1 MAEYSAMIDDHTIRG
16 TSTPEKDK
24 MLEVKGLKTYFFT
37 SKGVIPA
44 VDDISFT
51 VSRGRILGVVGE
63 SGCGKSMTALSI
75 MGLVPPPTGKIVAGD
90 IILDGKNIASLTEKE
105 MCQIRG
111 NEISMV
117 FQEPMTSLN
126 PVYTVGKQV
135 MEAAILHQHL
145 SKAQAKEKTL
155 EMFKLVGI
163 PEPKKRLDSYP
174 HQLSGGLRQRVMI
187 AMALICRPKLL
198 IADEP
203 TTALDVTV
211 QAQILQ
217 LMKKLQT
224 ELDSAIV
231 LITHDMGVVAEVCDD
246 VTIMYAGKIV
256 EQANVFEIFD
266 NCLHPYT
273 AGLLKAMPAFKEN
286 GERLYNIPGMLP
298 NLLQLPKGCR
308 FYPRCECASAICAE
322 QEPDLVEV
330 GQGHF
335 VRCLKY
341 RG

>member
-1 MAEYSAMIDDHTIRG
+1 
-16 TSTPEKDK
+16 
-24 MLEVKGLKTYFFT
+24 
-37 SKGVIPA
+37 
-44 VDDISFT
+44 
-51 VSRGRILGVVGE
+51 
-63 SGCGKSMTALSI
+63 
-75 MGLVPPPTGKIVAGD
+75 
-90 IILDGKNIASLTEKE
+90 
-105 MCQIRG
+105 
-111 NEISMV
+111 
-117 FQEPMTSLN
+117 
-126 PVYTVGKQV
+126 
-135 MEAAILHQHL
+135 MEAAILHQQL
-145 SKAQAKEKTL
+145 GKAEAKEKAL
-155 EMFKLVGI
+155 AMFKLVGI
-163 PEPKKRLDSYP
+163 PEPQKRLDAYP

-187 AMALICRPKLL
+187 AMALSCRPKLL
-198 IADEP
+198 LADEP

-256 EQANVFEIFD
+256 EQANVFELFD

-273 AGLLKAMPAFKEN
+273 AGLLKALPTFRKS

-308 FYPRCECASAICAE
+308 FFPRCESASAICAE
-322 QEPDLVEV
+322 QEPDLVDV
-330 GQGHF
+330 GQGHL
-335 VRCLKY
+335 VRCVKY

>member
-1 MAEYSAMIDDHTIRG
+1 MAEDSAVTDEHKISG
-16 TSTPEKDK
+16 TAIAEKDT
-24 MLEVKGLKTYFFT
+24 MLAVTGLKTYFFT
-37 SKGVIPA
+37 QKGVIPA
-44 VDDISFT
+44 VDDVSFT
-51 VSRGRILGVVGE
+51 VKKGRIVGIVGE
-63 SGCGKSMTALSI
+63 SGCGKSMTALSL
-75 MGLVPPPTGKIVAGD
+75 MGLVPAPAGKIVAGS
-90 IILDGKNIASLTEKE
+90 IVLDGKNLVNLTEKE
-105 MCQIRG
+105 MCQVRG
-111 NEISMV
+111 NEMSMI

-135 MEAAILHQHL
+135 MEAAILHQQL
-145 SKAQAKEKTL
+145 GKTEAKEKAL

-163 PEPKKRLDSYP
+163 PEPQKRLDTYP

-187 AMALICRPKLL
+187 AMALCCRPKLL
-198 IADEP
+198 LADEP

-217 LMKKLQT
+217 LMKKLQA

-256 EQANVFEIFD
+256 EQANVFELFD

-273 AGLLKAMPAFKEN
+273 AGLLKALPTLRKN

-308 FYPRCECASAICAE
+308 FFPRCESASTICGE
-322 QEPDLVEV
+322 QEPDLVDV
-330 GQGHF
+330 GQGHL

-341 RG
+341 RS

>member
-1 MAEYSAMIDDHTIRG
+1 MAEDSAVIDEHKING
-16 TSTPEKDK
+16 TAIAEKDT
-24 MLEVKGLKTYFFT
+24 MLAVTGLKTYFFT
-37 SKGVIPA
+37 KKGVIPA
-44 VDDISFT
+44 VDDVSFT
-51 VSRGRILGVVGE
+51 VKKGRIVGIVGE
-63 SGCGKSMTALSI
+63 SGCGKSMTALSL
-75 MGLVPPPTGKIVAGD
+75 MGLVPAPAGKIVAGS
-90 IILDGKNIASLTEKE
+90 IVLDGKNLVNLTEKE
-105 MCQIRG
+105 MCQVRG
-111 NEISMV
+111 NEMSMI

-135 MEAAILHQHL
+135 MEAAILHQQL
-145 SKAQAKEKTL
+145 GKAEAKEKAL

-163 PEPKKRLDSYP
+163 PEPQKRLDTYP

-187 AMALICRPKLL
+187 AMALCCRPKLL

-217 LMKKLQT
+217 LMKKLQA

-256 EQANVFEIFD
+256 EQANVFELFD

-273 AGLLKAMPAFKEN
+273 AGLLKALPTLRKN

-308 FYPRCECASAICAE
+308 FFPRCESASAICAE
-322 QEPDLVEV
+322 QEPDLVDV
-330 GQGHF
+330 GQGHL
-335 VRCLKY
+335 VRCVKY
-341 RG
+341 CG

>member
-1 MAEYSAMIDDHTIRG
+1 MAEDSAVIDEHKING
-16 TSTPEKDK
+16 TAIAEKDM
-24 MLEVKGLKTYFFT
+24 MLAVTGLKTYFFT
-37 SKGVIPA
+37 KKGVIPA
-44 VDDISFT
+44 VDDVSFT
-51 VSRGRILGVVGE
+51 VKKGRIVGIVGE
-63 SGCGKSMTALSI
+63 SGCGKSMTALSL
-75 MGLVPPPTGKIVAGD
+75 MGLVPAPSGKIVAGS
-90 IILDGKNIASLTEKE
+90 IVLDGKNLVNLTEKE
-105 MCQIRG
+105 MCQVRG
-111 NEISMV
+111 NEMSMI

-135 MEAAILHQHL
+135 MEAAILHQQL
-145 SKAQAKEKTL
+145 GKAEAKEKAL

-163 PEPKKRLDSYP
+163 PEPQKRLDTYP

-187 AMALICRPKLL
+187 AMALCCRPKLL

-217 LMKKLQT
+217 LMKKLQA

-256 EQANVFEIFD
+256 EQANVFELFD

-273 AGLLKAMPAFKEN
+273 AGLLKALPTLRKN

-308 FYPRCECASAICAE
+308 FFPRCESASAICAE
-322 QEPDLVEV
+322 QEPDLVDV
-330 GQGHF
+330 GQGHL

>member
-1 MAEYSAMIDDHTIRG
+1 MAEDSAVIDEHRISGTTIA
-16 TSTPEKDK
+16 EKDT
-24 MLEVKGLKTYFFT
+24 MLTVAGLKTYFFT
-37 SKGVIPA
+37 KKGVIPA
-44 VDDISFT
+44 VDDVSFT
-51 VSRGRILGVVGE
+51 VKKGRIVGIVGE
-63 SGCGKSMTALSI
+63 SGCGKSMTALSL
-75 MGLVPPPTGKIVAGD
+75 MGLVPAPSGKIVAGS
-90 IILDGKNIASLTEKE
+90 IILDGKNLANLTEKE
-105 MCQIRG
+105 MCQVRG
-111 NEISMV
+111 NEMSMI

-126 PVYTVGKQV
+126 PVYSVGKQV
-135 MEAAILHQHL
+135 MEAAILHQQL
-145 SKAQAKEKTL
+145 GKAEAKEKAL

-163 PEPKKRLDSYP
+163 PEPQKRLDAYP

-187 AMALICRPKLL
+187 AMALSCRPKLL
-198 IADEP
+198 LADEP

-217 LMKKLQT
+217 LMKKLQA

-256 EQANVFEIFD
+256 EQANVFELFD

-273 AGLLKAMPAFKEN
+273 AGLLKALPTLRKN

-308 FYPRCECASAICAE
+308 FFPRCESASAICAE
-322 QEPDLVEV
+322 QEPDLVDV
-330 GQGHF
+330 GQGHL
-335 VRCLKY
+335 VRCVKY

>member
-1 MAEYSAMIDDHTIRG
+1 MAEDSAVSDEHRISGTTIA
-16 TSTPEKDK
+16 EKDT
-24 MLEVKGLKTYFFT
+24 MLTVTGLKTYFFT
-37 SKGVIPA
+37 NKGVIPA
-44 VDDISFT
+44 VDDVSFT
-51 VSRGRILGVVGE
+51 VKRGRIVGIVGE
-63 SGCGKSMTALSI
+63 SGCGKSITALSL
-75 MGLVPPPTGKIVAGD
+75 MGLVPAPAGKIVAGS
-90 IILDGKNIASLTEKE
+90 IILDGKNLVNLTEKE
-105 MCQIRG
+105 MCQVRG
-111 NEISMV
+111 NEMAMI

-135 MEAAILHQHL
+135 MEAAILHQQL
-145 SKAQAKEKTL
+145 SKAEAKEKAL

-163 PEPKKRLDSYP
+163 PEPQKRLDAYP

-187 AMALICRPKLL
+187 AMALSCRPKLL
-198 IADEP
+198 LADEP

-246 VTIMYAGKIV
+246 VAIMYAGKIV
-256 EQANVFEIFD
+256 EQANVFELFD

-273 AGLLKAMPAFKEN
+273 AGLLKALPTFRKN

-298 NLLQLPKGCR
+298 NLLQLSKGCR
-308 FYPRCECASAICAE
+308 FFPRCEQASAICAE

-335 VRCLKY
+335 VRCVKY

>member
-1 MAEYSAMIDDHTIRG
+1 M
-16 TSTPEKDK
+16 
-24 MLEVKGLKTYFFT
+24 MLAVTGLKTYFFT
-37 SKGVIPA
+37 KKGVIPA
-44 VDDISFT
+44 VDDVSFT
-51 VSRGRILGVVGE
+51 VKKGRIVGIVGE
-63 SGCGKSMTALSI
+63 SGCGKSMTALSL
-75 MGLVPPPTGKIVAGD
+75 MGLVPAPSGKIVAGS
-90 IILDGKNIASLTEKE
+90 IVLDGKNLVNLTEKE
-105 MCQIRG
+105 MCQVRG
-111 NEISMV
+111 NEMSMI

-135 MEAAILHQHL
+135 MEAAILHQQL
-145 SKAQAKEKTL
+145 GKAEAKEKAL

-163 PEPKKRLDSYP
+163 PEPQKRLDTYP

-187 AMALICRPKLL
+187 AMALCCRPKLL

-217 LMKKLQT
+217 LMKKLQA

-256 EQANVFEIFD
+256 EQANVFELFD

-273 AGLLKAMPAFKEN
+273 AGLLKALPTLRKN

-308 FYPRCECASAICAE
+308 FFPRCESASAICAE
-322 QEPDLVEV
+322 QEPDLVDV
-330 GQGHF
+330 GQGHL

>member
-1 MAEYSAMIDDHTIRG
+1 MAEDSAVIDERRTSDTTIA
-16 TSTPEKDK
+16 EKDT
-24 MLEVKGLKTYFFT
+24 MLTVTGLKTYFFT
-37 SKGVIPA
+37 NKGVIPA
-44 VDDISFT
+44 VDDVSFT
-51 VSRGRILGVVGE
+51 VKKGRIVGIVGE
-63 SGCGKSMTALSI
+63 SGCGKSMTALSL
-75 MGLVPPPTGKIVAGD
+75 MGLVPAPGKIVAGS
-90 IILDGKNIASLTEKE
+90 IILDRKNLVNLTEKE
-105 MCQIRG
+105 MCQVRG
-111 NEISMV
+111 NEMSMI

-126 PVYTVGKQV
+126 PVYTVGRQV
-135 MEAAILHQHL
+135 MEAAILHQQL
-145 SKAQAKEKTL
+145 GKAEAKEKAL
-155 EMFKLVGI
+155 AMFKLVGI
-163 PEPKKRLDSYP
+163 PEPQKRLDAYP

-187 AMALICRPKLL
+187 AMALSCRPKLL
-198 IADEP
+198 LADEP

-256 EQANVFEIFD
+256 EQANVFELFD

-273 AGLLKAMPAFKEN
+273 AGLLKALPTFRKS

-308 FYPRCECASAICAE
+308 FFPRCESASAICAE
-322 QEPDLVEV
+322 QEPDLVDV
-330 GQGHF
+330 GQGHL
-335 VRCLKY
+335 VRCVKY

>member
-1 MAEYSAMIDDHTIRG
+1 MAEDSAVIDGHKISG
-16 TSTPEKDK
+16 TAIAEKDT
-24 MLEVKGLKTYFFT
+24 MLAVTGLKTYFFT
-37 SKGVIPA
+37 KKGVIPA
-44 VDDISFT
+44 VDDVSFT
-51 VSRGRILGVVGE
+51 VKKGRIVGIVGE
-63 SGCGKSMTALSI
+63 SGCGKSMTALSL
-75 MGLVPPPTGKIVAGD
+75 MGLVPAPAGKIVAGS
-90 IILDGKNIASLTEKE
+90 IVLDGKNLVNLTEKE
-105 MCQIRG
+105 MCQVRG
-111 NEISMV
+111 NEMSMI

-135 MEAAILHQHL
+135 MEAAILHQQL
-145 SKAQAKEKTL
+145 GKAEAKEKAL

-163 PEPKKRLDSYP
+163 PEPQKRLDTYP

-187 AMALICRPKLL
+187 AMALCCRPKLL

-217 LMKKLQT
+217 LMKKLQA

-256 EQANVFEIFD
+256 EQANVFELFD

-273 AGLLKAMPAFKEN
+273 AGLLKALPTLRKN

-308 FYPRCECASAICAE
+308 FFPRCESASAICAE
-322 QEPDLVEV
+322 QEPDLVDV
-330 GQGHF
+330 GQGHL
-335 VRCLKY
+335 VRCVKY
-341 RG
+341 CG

>member
-1 MAEYSAMIDDHTIRG
+1 MAEDSAVIDEHKING
-16 TSTPEKDK
+16 TAIAQKDT
-24 MLEVKGLKTYFFT
+24 MLTVTGLKTYFFT
-37 SKGVIPA
+37 KKGVIPA
-44 VDDISFT
+44 VDDVSFT
-51 VSRGRILGVVGE
+51 VKKGRIVGIVGE
-63 SGCGKSMTALSI
+63 SGCGKSMTALSL
-75 MGLVPPPTGKIVAGD
+75 MGLVPAPSGKIVAGS
-90 IILDGKNIASLTEKE
+90 IILDGKNLVGLTEKE
-105 MCQIRG
+105 MCQVRG
-111 NEISMV
+111 NEMSMI

-135 MEAAILHQHL
+135 MEAAILHQQL
-145 SKAQAKEKTL
+145 GKVEAKEKAL

-163 PEPKKRLDSYP
+163 PEPQKRLDAYP

-187 AMALICRPKLL
+187 AMALCCRPKLL

-217 LMKKLQT
+217 LMKKLQA

-256 EQANVFEIFD
+256 EQANVFELFD

-273 AGLLKAMPAFKEN
+273 AGLLKALPTLRKN

-308 FYPRCECASAICAE
+308 FFPRCESASAICAE
-322 QEPDLVEV
+322 QEPDLVDV
-330 GQGHF
+330 GQGHL